1 MEKATYNQPLHH
13 VENKWSVY
21 SQQQHKM
28 TEAPEFWAN
37 ALGRRLR
44 LSGHMGPESVEPL
57 GGQVRPGL
65 GPGDESRS
73 VSCVML
79 RVLLGSCGEEAAGG
93 CWAIAISDVHLRIKS
108 VSV

>member
-44 LSGHMGPESVEPL
+44 LSGHVGPESVEPL

-73 VSCVML
+73 VSWVTAWC
-79 RVLLGSCGEEAAGG
+79 
-93 CWAIAISDVHLRIKS
+93 S
-108 VSV
+108 VSSWGPVVKKQLAVVEP